1 MSAEQDRDAVYRT
14 PMAEI
19 VCSKVWGKPVF
30 FTITN
35 PKDVIQKKHAQG
47 KFYEEEELEIIRR
60 HCRPGMVF
68 CDIGSNIGNHAL
80 FALKFLHVAKVILFE
95 PNPVAIALLRSN
107 LTLNG
112 VMDQCDDQH
121 LGYGLS
127 DSSAQGLGMD
137 VPGRNL
143 GAGRMVEGSGD
154 LEVIRGD
161 DALAGQQIDFIKMDV
176 EGMEMR
182 ALAGLR
188 ETIARTRPILF
199 IEVDMENIDAF
210 QAWVVENRYE
220 VRDTYKRYRANKNFL
235 LVPQTEDVS
244 GG

>member
-1 MSAEQDRDAVYRT
+1 MKSEQEKSAVYRT

-19 VCSKVWGKPVF
+19 VCAKIWGKPVF

-35 PKDVIQKKHAQG
+35 PKDVIQKKHVRG
-47 KFYEEEELEIIRR
+47 EFYEEEELEIIRKN
-60 HCRPGMVF
+60 CRPGMVF

-112 VMDQCDDQH
+112 VIDQCDDQH
-121 LGYGLS
+121 LGLGLS
-127 DSSAQGLGMD
+127 DSSAKGLGMD
-137 VPGRNL
+137 VPDRNL
-143 GAGRMVEGSGD
+143 GGGRMVEGSGD

-161 DALAGQQIDFIKMDV
+161 EALAGQKIDFIKLDV

-182 ALAGLR
+182 VLAGLR
-188 ETIARTRPILF
+188 ETIARERPIMF
-199 IEVDMENIDAF
+199 VEVDVENIEAF
-210 QAWVVENRYE
+210 QAWAAESRYLI
-220 VRDTYKRYRANKNFL
+220 RDTYKRYRENKNFL
-235 LVPQTEDVS
+235 LVPQPEGS
-244 GG
+244 